1 VFDFGVMLIGTLAVL
16 PMMQAGKKGRRILG
30 VALLVGYGMYWAHL
44 LGRGVAGQL

>member
-16 PMMQAGKKGRRILG
+16 PMMQAEKKGRRIIG

-44 LGRGVAGQL
+44 LGRGVLGQL